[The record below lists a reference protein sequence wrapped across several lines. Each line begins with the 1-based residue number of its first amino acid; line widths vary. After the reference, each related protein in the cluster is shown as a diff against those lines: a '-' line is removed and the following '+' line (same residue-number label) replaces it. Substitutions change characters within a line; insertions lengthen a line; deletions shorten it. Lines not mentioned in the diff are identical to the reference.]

1 MAEGCEKQGIFLNEK
16 ESKLVLGLIKAMNY
30 HRYLSEEELDLQK
43 KLGGEA
49 WQRGEK

>member
-1 MAEGCEKQGIFLNEK
+1 MADTCEKQGIFLNEK

-43 KLGGEA
+43 RLGGED